1 MNAGIFIAA
10 MAAGGLGALCRYWVG
25 GAINSRTHFKS
36 KMGTFWVNVSACFL
50 DGLLAGFA
58 AHFLAAWTGMK
69 ILKYIVG
76 TGFLGGYSTFSTAS
90 VESFENFRKGL
101 FRGFAFTA
109 SMFLLSLGVCFA
121 GFFIG
126 LA

>member
-25 GAINSRTHFKS
+25 GFVNSRWHPKS
-36 KMGTFWVNVSACFL
+36 KMGTFVVNASACFL

-58 AHFLAAWTGMK
+58 AHFLAVWTGMK

-90 VESFENFRKGL
+90 VESFENFRQGL
-101 FRGFAFTA
+101 FRGFAFTGG
-109 SMFLLSLGVCFA
+109 MFLLSLGLCFA
-121 GFFIG
+121 GFFIALG
-126 LA
+126 

>member
-1 MNAGIFIAA
+1 MRGGVFLAL
-10 MAAGGLGALCRYWVG
+10 MAAGGLGALCRYWVSG
-25 GAINSRTHFKS
+25 FINSRFRS
-36 KMGTFWVNVSACFL
+36 AAKMGTFWVNVSACFL

-58 AHFLAAWTGMK
+58 AHFLALWTGMK
-69 ILKYIVG
+69 VLKLIAG

-90 VESFENFRKGL
+90 VESFENFEKGAL
-101 FRGFAFTA
+101 RGFAFA
-109 SMFLLSLGVCFA
+109 SSMFLLSLGVCFA